1 MRSRWLGL
9 AAFFAAG
16 CNEGLI
22 APPPAVRTFLQ
33 EVPGSK
39 GVSEAVGTWAYLV
52 IPAVRIVLD
61 VRGRLVGPQG
71 AANEPVLPEPAS
83 SNVEASS
90 LVGVYA
96 SHDQLLVLDTSGE
109 FTLERQEGGRLFRQE
124 GQWSLGSGAVVL
136 RASGEAP
143 RRLVLTSGQEALSG
157 ADATF
162 APVAV
167 HTAPQAAHDPM
178 EGELP

>member
-9 AAFFAAG
+9 AALLAAG

-22 APPPAVRTFLQ
+22 APPPAVRTFLHD
-33 EVPGSK
+33 VPGPS
-39 GVSEAVGTWAYLV
+39 GVPEAVGTWAYLV

-71 AANEPVLPEPAS
+71 AVNEPDLPKPEAH
-83 SNVEASS
+83 VEASA

-96 SHDQLLVLDTSGE
+96 SDDQLLVLDTSGE

-124 GQWSLGSGAVVL
+124 GQWTLASGAVVL

-143 RRLVLTSGQEALSG
+143 RRLVLTSGQEGLFG
-157 ADATF
+157 GDATF
-162 APVAV
+162 APVAAN
-167 HTAPQAAHDPM
+167 TAPQDAQDEA
-178 EGELP
+178 EGALP